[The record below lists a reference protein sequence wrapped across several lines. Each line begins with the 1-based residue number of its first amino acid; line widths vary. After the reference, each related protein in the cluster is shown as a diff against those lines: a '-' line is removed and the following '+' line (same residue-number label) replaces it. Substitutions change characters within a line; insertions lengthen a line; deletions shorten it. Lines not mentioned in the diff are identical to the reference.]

1 VIDLDA
7 LATVGAPP
15 APHDRT
21 LVVIPTLNEAANV
34 ATVLGR
40 VRAAVPG
47 ASVLIVDDGSD
58 DGTPELV
65 ESLAASLGRIRVAR
79 RDGPRGL
86 GPAYRHGFATGL
98 ADGFDTLVE
107 MDADLSHDPV
117 DLPAILEA
125 LDAGADLSI
134 GSRYVDGGLTVGW
147 PKRREALSRVGGW
160 YARRMLG
167 CPVRDITSGFRAYRA
182 DLLRAI
188 DLRSIR
194 STGYGFQI
202 EMTNRAHRIGA
213 AIAEV
218 PIVFRERTAGAS
230 KMSAGIAIEAVAM
243 VTRTA
248 IRDRRDHRPSAT
260 GTLTVGGAS

>member
-7 LATVGAPP
+7 LTAVGAPSTT
-15 APHDRT
+15 HDRT
-21 LVVIPTLNEAANV
+21 LVVIPTLNEAGNV

-47 ASVLIVDDGSD
+47 AHVLIVDDGSD

-65 ESLAASLGRIRVAR
+65 ELLAASLGHIRVAR
-79 RDGPRGL
+79 RHGPRGL

-125 LDAGADLSI
+125 LEDGADLAI
-134 GSRYVDGGLTVGW
+134 GSRYVDGGLTVDW
-147 PKRREALSRVGGW
+147 PKRRELLSRAGGW
-160 YARRMLG
+160 YARTMLR

-182 DLLRAI
+182 DLLRAM
-188 DLRSIR
+188 DLGSIG

-202 EMTNRAHRIGA
+202 EMTNRAQRVGA
-213 AIAEV
+213 TITEV
-218 PIVFRERTAGAS
+218 PIVFRERTAGTS
-230 KMSAGIAIEAVAM
+230 KMSAGIALEAIAM

-248 IRDRRDHRPSAT
+248 IRDRHDHRRTTA